1 MSTVRV
7 YPPTGVHGLG
17 RYRTGTITA
26 RPLTPAAAGLLT
38 KQLAGE
44 GIDLLVET
52 GPVVHLT
59 ALLPVTTAQEVHALA
74 VVGAVTDARLA
85 WHPAVAS

>member
-1 MSTVRV
+1 VNTQ
-7 YPPTGVHGLG
+7 
-17 RYRTGTITA
+17 
-26 RPLTPAAAGLLT
+26 PLTPAVASLLA

-59 ALLPVTTAQEVHALA
+59 ALLPVTTWQEVHALRA
-74 VVGAVTDARLA
+74 FSDVTDARLI
-85 WHPAVAS
+85 WHGAVA